1 MPKRRDSTSD
11 GRLLD
16 RRESVEAVTRQLVGR
31 DIIPEVAGLCSL
43 GQQVPDEVSEL
54 QLTCLPLLRG
64 D

>member
-1 MPKRRDSTSD
+1 MTSRRTAALD

-54 QLTCLPLLRG
+54 QLTFLPLLRG